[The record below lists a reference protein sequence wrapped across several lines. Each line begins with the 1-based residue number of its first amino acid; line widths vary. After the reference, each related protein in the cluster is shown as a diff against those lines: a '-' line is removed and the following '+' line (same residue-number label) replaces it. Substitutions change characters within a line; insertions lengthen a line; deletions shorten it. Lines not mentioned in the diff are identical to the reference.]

1 MHQNIENDAPVTTK
15 LRRITISLP
24 EDLDTALSAL
34 SKAQKKPIAKLIT
47 ETLAEFSPTFHH
59 MAELI
64 IQVNSG
70 HLEEAKKAAKGY
82 IADAMV
88 TVLDSTSTINQV
100 GPKGKTK

>member
-1 MHQNIENDAPVTTK
+1 MTTK

-24 EDLDTALSAL
+24 EELDTALTAL

-47 ETLAEFSPTFHH
+47 ETLVEFSPTFHR

-82 IADAMV
+82 IGDAML
-88 TVLDSTSTINQV
+88 TLLDSPKTIDSV
-100 GPKGKTK
+100 GSKGKTK